1 MAHFD
6 GGGRALRSL
15 RTRTR
20 PAFPLAVATTI
31 GHAGAGGGHD
41 AAGPGGDATA
51 STPDASPS

>member
-20 PAFPLAVATTI
+20 PAFPLAVATKV

-41 AAGPGGDATA
+41 AAGPGDAAA
-51 STPDASPS
+51 SPPDASPW